1 MRASAQG
8 SLTSNGRWN
17 RSCRTGTHCFL
28 VVQPEAG
35 DATGSM
41 DGSELE
47 RRERASR
54 LRRTHKNRFDRALDS
69 VRDINSIPRTRAG
82 RGRGA
87 GPLRPVRSDL
97 FHPDR
102 GGVNMPT
109 CEDQSTGPHSNPFC
123 IPYLALLGA
132 SAMPGPDTNSQNLFR
147 FFTLGSERLRWAANC
162 PQSRPVAPATNLDW
176 GPIFASAALALA
188 IKPKPKQVLRVQPAN
203 EVSLTTRHET
213 LCIRLE
219 V

>member
-147 FFTLGSERLRWAANC
+147 FFTLGSERLRWTGAVGHARGAHC
-162 PQSRPVAPATNLDW
+162 PPSRPVAPGAVGHACGATNLDG

-188 IKPKPKQVLRVQPAN
+188 IKPKPKQVLRV
-203 EVSLTTRHET
+203 HG
-213 LCIRLE
+213 
-219 V
+219 

>member
-1 MRASAQG
+1 MDEAHLLNASSPGVPSPQVYDTRFRRARIMPSLQLSPWIIRDHARGLGMSASAQG

-132 SAMPGPDTNSQNLFR
+132 SAMPGPDTNSQ
-147 FFTLGSERLRWAANC
+147 G
-162 PQSRPVAPATNLDW
+162 ATC
-176 GPIFASAALALA
+176 
-188 IKPKPKQVLRVQPAN
+188 Q
-203 EVSLTTRHET
+203 
-213 LCIRLE
+213 
-219 V
+219 